1 MQNDRSQSPKPTRTI
16 TAKKNHASRRRSQFR
31 LDVEA
36 LYHFFKHSN
45 IGLCVVN
52 RQNKIVEYND
62 VLVRL
67 LGYSGEE
74 LESLSDTD
82 ITHPD
87 DLAAEIA
94 LYRQKIEREQRNAY
108 TIEKRIKRKDGTYI
122 WAKVTASMIRDKNG
136 VLQYGIGIVEDI
148 TERKEIEARLVES
161 EARFRIVSEMV
172 SDYAY
177 SYRVNEDGSLVREWI
192 TDAAVRITGYSIQ
205 ELLNSDTW
213 LTAVHPDDVT
223 LSKAKLN
230 EVLNGK
236 SVEYELRI
244 IAKDGTVH
252 WVRDYAF
259 PIWDRRE
266 KRVVQLYGAVTD
278 ITEQKKS
285 QEELA
290 RSEAR
295 FRQLFELSP
304 IGIGIVEYGG
314 KFIEVNPAL
323 CNFLGYSREELL
335 QMSAAD
341 ISDPDDMKA
350 NLRGY
355 DLLLSGEADYT
366 ILNQRYTTK
375 DGRNLVGELHLRALK
390 TSSGDT
396 PLFMGQL
403 IDITAYQEAKEK
415 LEESE
420 RRFRLLI
427 QNSSDVT
434 AVVNQHGIITYISP
448 SIETALGYKPEDVIG
463 RDVFL
468 GVHPNDMATCREAFE
483 KILNDVQRLQVE
495 CCRRHR
501 DGSWRYFDVAMNRQL
516 DEPTIRGIVLNIR
529 DTTERKHIQQQLLQS
544 QKLEAIGTLAG
555 GVAHDFNNI
564 MASILV
570 ATQLVKQNPEHE
582 RTRKRMEMI
591 ERAVKHGKGIVDQLL
606 YFARDKKPETKR
618 VDCAAVVEQVIEILE
633 HSFPKNIQIINR
645 IQERGTI
652 FGDADQLYQVFLNIA
667 INARDALPNG
677 GTLTFESETC
687 NDENT
692 DTPLL
697 AIHVTDTGTGIPND
711 VLERMFEPFFTTK
724 EVGKGTGLGL
734 AVVHSI
740 VKSHKGRIAVKS
752 RVGEGT
758 RFSFYFPR
766 IN

>member
-1 MQNDRSQSPKPTRTI
+1 MPSKQKSSQKTTRTK
-16 TAKKNHASRRRSQFR
+16 TAKKKHASPRRSKFR

-36 LYHFFKHSN
+36 LYRFFEHSN

-52 RQNKIVEYND
+52 RQNRIVEYND
-62 VLVRL
+62 ALIKL

-74 LESLSDTD
+74 LKSLSNPDL
-82 ITHPD
+82 THPD
-87 DLAAEIA
+87 DLATEIA
-94 LYRQKIEREQRNAY
+94 LYCQKIEREQSNAY
-108 TIEKRIKRKDGTYI
+108 TVEKRVKRKDGAYI
-122 WAKVTASMIRDKNG
+122 WAKVTASHIRDKKGN
-136 VLQYGIGIVEDI
+136 LQYGVGIIEDI
-148 TERKEIEARLVES
+148 TERKQTEARLLES
-161 EARFRIVSEMV
+161 EERFRIVSGMV

-192 TDAAVRITGYSIQ
+192 TDAASRITGYSIQ
-205 ELLNSDTW
+205 ELLNADTW
-213 LTAVHPDDVT
+213 LTAVHPSDVT

-236 SVEYELRI
+236 PVEYELRI
-244 IAKDGTVH
+244 IAKDGTVR

-259 PIWDRRE
+259 PIWDE
-266 KRVVQLYGAVTD
+266 KQKRVVQLYGAVAD
-278 ITEQKKS
+278 ITAEKHAR
-285 QEELA
+285 EVLA
-290 RSEAR
+290 QSEAR
-295 FRQLFELSP
+295 FRQLFELAP
-304 IGIGIVEYGG
+304 IGVAVIEYGG

-323 CNFLGYSREELL
+323 CKFLGYSREELL
-335 QMSAAD
+335 TMTTAD
-341 ISDPDDMKA
+341 VSHPDDMLKNILA
-350 NLRGY
+350 YQSLIK
-355 DLLLSGEADYT
+355 GETDYVT
-366 ILNQRYTTK
+366 IDKRYTTK
-375 DGRNLVGELHLRALK
+375 DGRQVVGELHLRALK
-390 TSSGDT
+390 TPSGDT
-396 PLFMGQL
+396 PLFIGQL

-434 AVVNQHGIITYISP
+434 AVINQQGIITYISP
-448 SIETALGYKPEDVIG
+448 SIEAALGYKPEELIG
-463 RDVFL
+463 RDVFR
-468 GVHPNDMATCREAFE
+468 GIHPNDMAKCREAHE
-483 KILNDVQRLQVE
+483 KILNDVQRLQFE

-501 DGSWRYFDVAMNRQL
+501 DGSWRYFDVVMNRQL

-529 DTTERKHIQQQLLQS
+529 DITERKHIEQQLLQS

-582 RTRKRMEMI
+582 RTRERIEMI
-591 ERAVKHGKGIVDQLL
+591 ESAIKRGKGIVDQLL
-606 YFARDKKPETKR
+606 YFARDKKPETKPI
-618 VDCAAVVEQVIEILE
+618 DCAAVVEQVIEILE
-633 HSFPKNIQIINR
+633 HSFPKDIQIINR

-667 INARDALPNG
+667 INARDAMPRG

-687 NDENT
+687 NDETT
-692 DTPLL
+692 DAPLL
-697 AIHVTDTGTGIPND
+697 AIHVADTGTGIPND

-752 RVGEGT
+752 KVGEGT